1 VYQAKQI
8 TKIGTGKRKEISCT
22 CSIWADKCGTNQS
35 IYYRKNMSTQNW
47 ITITYSNY
55 TEKNDIQFVLTEIGK
70 MNIGPHFT
78 SVNRAIC

>member
-1 VYQAKQI
+1 MWNKSEHILQKK
-8 TKIGTGKRKEISCT
+8 T
-22 CSIWADKCGTNQS
+22 
-35 IYYRKNMSTQNW
+35 MSTQNW

-55 TEKNDIQFVLTEIGK
+55 KENNDIQFVLTEIDI